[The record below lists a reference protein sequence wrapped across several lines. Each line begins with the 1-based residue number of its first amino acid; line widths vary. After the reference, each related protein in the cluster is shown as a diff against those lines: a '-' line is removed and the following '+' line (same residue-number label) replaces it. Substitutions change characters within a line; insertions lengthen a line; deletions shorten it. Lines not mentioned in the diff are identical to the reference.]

1 MSVDPRRSSR
11 EMKVGLLLLAALG
24 IAGAGILL
32 IGDRRNLFERKN
44 EYTIDFQTVSG
55 LKEGNPVQLDGVA
68 VGEVSKVDL
77 PENPSIQH
85 IRVHIQVGRT
95 YENRIRAGQ
104 TLAGAGGRPLPKTQA
119 RIKTLGLLG
128 DKYIEISSGAPQYP
142 KVPSGGAIPAAV
154 PTNVDALIAS
164 GEDVMGN
171 VVEISHSLSAILGR
185 MERGEG
191 LLGQLTSNSPESNRL
206 RQSMLGTF
214 ESAERIATKIDQGDG
229 PLPRLLNDR
238 AMADRLASS
247 LERFEKILASAESGP
262 GLLPGLLNDPTAK
275 QSFQETLASLRAS
288 AGDLQG
294 LTSGLEGSE
303 ALLPKL
309 LKDEAYG
316 KEITDEIR
324 TLIEG
329 LNELSLRLTQG
340 EGTAAKLIN
349 DPAIYDAV
357 NDVVI
362 GINDSKILRWLIR
375 NRQKAGIEKRAK
387 EVREREAAAPTAPP
401 STPERPQ
408 DEPTSEPPPVNLQPD
423 PSTAPPPSA
432 TRAGSEDASR
442 LWSGPSCPSTF

>member
-1 MSVDPRRSSR
+1 MPSRRSSR
-11 EMKVGLLLLAALG
+11 ELKVGLLLLAALG
-24 IAGAGILL
+24 VAGAGILL

-44 EYTIDFQTVSG
+44 DYTIDFQTVSG
-55 LKEGNPVQLDGVA
+55 LREGNPVQLDGVA
-68 VGEVSKVDL
+68 VGEVSGIDL
-77 PENPSIQH
+77 PEDPSIQH
-85 IRVHIQVGRT
+85 IRVRIKVGRN

-104 TLAGAGGRPLPKTQA
+104 PIAGAGGRPLPQTRA

-128 DKYIEISSGAPQYP
+128 DKYIEISSGAPQYTRI
-142 KVPSGGAIPAAV
+142 PSGGEIPAAV

-171 VVEISHSLSAILGR
+171 VVEISHSLSTILGR

-214 ESAERIATKIDQGDG
+214 ESAERIANKFDQGDG

-247 LERFEKILASAESGP
+247 LDRFEKILASAESGP

-316 KEITDEIR
+316 KEVTDEIR
-324 TLIEG
+324 TLIER

-387 EVREREAAAPTAPP
+387 EARAREAATETAPP
-401 STPERPQ
+401 STPEKTLG
-408 DEPTSEPPPVNLQPD
+408 EPTPEPPPVNLQPD

-432 TRAGSEDASR
+432 ASAGSEDASR
-442 LWSGPSCPSTF
+442 LWSGSSCPSTF